1 MSDLEFYCENEKI
14 FLSLDSVC
22 DKIGINI
29 QYMYSSIESLLE
41 EYIEN
46 KDYIKIIDGDIFL
59 TESGIIKAISMEKK
73 FYDWFT
79 SFYD

>member
-14 FLSLDSVC
+14 FLSLDSIC
-22 DKIGINI
+22 HKIGKNI
-29 QYMYSSIESLLE
+29 QDMYSSVESLPK
-41 EYIEN
+41 EYIKN

-59 TESGIIKAISMEKK
+59 TESGIIKVISMEKK
-73 FYDWFT
+73 FYEWFT